1 MPVTLA
7 TWEAK
12 ISSFGLRPARE
23 KIHETHLQKQP
34 EQNGPEVWLKWQ
46 RACHMQT
53 LSSNSSSIKKLN

>member
-23 KIHETHLQKQP
+23 KIHETQSPKATRAKWTRGVAQVTESLPHANP
-34 EQNGPEVWLKWQ
+34 ELKF
-46 RACHMQT
+46 
-53 LSSNSSSIKKLN
+53 